1 MSKLFGLIRQH
12 LMGAGAPSRNVA
24 KERLS
29 VMLVHQRNV
38 QILSDV
44 DMESLQKELTA
55 VVQKYIKV
63 SEGER
68 PVHYSGMSL
77 SLFIDVIIFL
87 CPLAYFSRLFY
98 VVKQEG
104 GLDLLEI
111 HFPIDSQGNTR
122 VKVAAASTPN

>member
-12 LMGAGAPSRNVA
+12 LMVVSAPSRNVA

-38 QILSDV
+38 RILSDV
-44 DMESLQKELTA
+44 DMEALQKELTA

-68 PVHYSGMSL
+68 PVNYTGRWFISL
-77 SLFIDVIIFL
+77 VCCYILLIFD
-87 CPLAYFSRLFY
+87 PFAIF
-98 VVKQEG
+98 
-104 GLDLLEI
+104 
-111 HFPIDSQGNTR
+111 
-122 VKVAAASTPN
+122 